1 MADIDLKT
9 ETPDASINDSA
20 VLFGADSQAS
30 ASPSVYSVATV
41 RSHFVGAGS
50 VSIASGKTLTGSNT
64 LTLAG
69 TDGTTMTFPA
79 TSATLARTDAGNT
92 FTGNQTLGSSDNLN
106 WNSDTILTRRG
117 AANLRLG
124 AADAAAPVAQTLSV
138 QSGVTGASATTVSI
152 SGTALTIA
160 GTVTGT
166 IAIGHAVTGTGVSAG
181 TLITAGSGTSWT
193 VNNSQ
198 TVGPITAYFN
208 SVGQNLTFAG
218 SQGSGPSA
226 GGSIVFQVAPAGAAA
241 TTAQN
246 ALATALTISSSVM
259 SVFGQGTGGA
269 TVLLN
274 STNLANGKTYQ
285 FSSSVQSST
294 SAFIIYNSTDDVT
307 PFSIRANA
315 STPSIQVVSGA
326 SIGFSP
332 SAQYNETIADVRLF
346 RDAANTLALRNG
358 TAAQRFNVYNTFTT
372 STNYEAFK
380 IDWITTANTVL
391 VGTEKGSGG
400 GTARALAFQTD
411 GTTRL
416 TIATD
421 GSLTLTGSGTASI
434 ANSAV
439 VGNNNSLLL
448 TASNYVAAETAT
460 FSLISAGTLSFWIER
475 TTGQHMVSGFTLG
488 WSISA
493 TNSAV
498 SDDTILARE
507 AAGVTAI
514 RGANTTTGGA
524 LGFIEQTAPAAP
536 AANGVRIYAE
546 DDGAGKTR
554 LMALFAT
561 GAAQQIAIEP

>member
-1 MADIDLKT
+1 MFVT
-9 ETPDASINDSA
+9 TNGDSA
-20 VLFGADSQAS
+20 
-30 ASPSVYSVATV
+30 
-41 RSHFVGAGS
+41 
-50 VSIASGKTLTGSNT
+50 
-64 LTLAG
+64 
-69 TDGTTMTFPA
+69 
-79 TSATLARTDAGNT
+79 
-92 FTGNQTLGSSDNLN
+92 
-106 WNSDTILTRRG
+106 
-117 AANLRLG
+117 
-124 AADAAAPVAQTLSV
+124 
-138 QSGVTGASATTVSI
+138 
-152 SGTALTIA
+152 
-160 GTVTGT
+160 
-166 IAIGHAVTGTGVSAG
+166 
-181 TLITAGSGTSWT
+181 
-193 VNNSQ
+193 
-198 TVGPITAYFN
+198 
-208 SVGQNLTFAG
+208 
-218 SQGSGPSA
+218 
-226 GGSIVFQVAPAGAAA
+226 
-241 TTAQN
+241 
-246 ALATALTISSSVM
+246 
-259 SVFGQGTGGA
+259 
-269 TVLLN
+269 
-274 STNLANGKTYQ
+274 
-285 FSSSVQSST
+285 
-294 SAFIIYNSTDDVT
+294 
-307 PFSIRANA
+307 
-315 STPSIQVVSGA
+315 
-326 SIGFSP
+326 IGFLSGN
-332 SAQYNETIADVRLF
+332 YNNTADVMLR

-358 TAAQRFNVYNTFTT
+358 PAAQRFNVYNTFTT

-448 TASNYVAAETAT
+448 TASNYVAAETAN
-460 FSLISAGTLSFWIER
+460 FSLLSAGTRSLWIER
-475 TTGQHMVSGFTLG
+475 KTGQHMVSGFTLG